1 MSEVEAA
8 FALFD
13 GSGSDSDIDVDVG
26 PIEQEAVAPAKV
38 TKTPPAQIRESATG
52 VSNVFESVSVRR
64 GVVCVRIELEDDDGT
79 GWEFVPG
86 TDDGNNGTAGAADAD
101 ADASGDPESRAE
113 AELWETPAKL
123 QAEESERQQLEH
135 ERWAMRALTRGVD
148 ALGNGEGMRQI
159 WAHAALVAMDLT
171 PEACEQLEFGDDG
184 GDGSPPDSRSGA
196 ARWQRRQER
205 QSGGRGAARVGTG
218 VCGVLRC
225 CAARRASIPCS
236 DGADLPPQLYMW
248 HAGAGQRS
256 KTEDGAT
263 RLA

>member
-38 TKTPPAQIRESATG
+38 TAPPPAPIRESATG
-52 VSNVFESVSVRR
+52 VSNVFESVPGMPA
-64 GVVCVRIELEDDDGT
+64 GVSFVSGIELEDDDGT

-86 TDDGNNGTAGAADAD
+86 TDDGNSGTAGAADAD

-113 AELWETPAKL
+113 AELWEAPAKL
-123 QAEESERQQLEH
+123 QAEQSERQQLEH

-159 WAHAALVAMDLT
+159 WAHAALVAAL
-171 PEACEQLEFGDDG
+171 PVA
-184 GDGSPPDSRSGA
+184 
-196 ARWQRRQER
+196 
-205 QSGGRGAARVGTG
+205 TG
-218 VCGVLRC
+218 VV
-225 CAARRASIPCS
+225 RRL
-236 DGADLPPQLYMW
+236 LPP
-248 HAGAGQRS
+248 GVRP
-256 KTEDGAT
+256 
-263 RLA
+263 RLLPERTAAAFSPDASLL